1 MFRGS
6 MVALVTP
13 MDAEGRVDEP
23 TLARLVEWHIE
34 QGTDGLVPCG
44 TTGESATLTHAEH
57 SRVIRVVVE
66 AAAGRVPVI
75 AGTGSNATGEAI
87 ELTRQAKEAG
97 VDGALLITPY
107 YNKPT
112 QDGLVAHF
120 TAVAEA
126 VDIPQVLYNVP
137 GRTSVNMLPETVARI
152 APLGNVVAIKE
163 ATGSIQVSGDIINR
177 CGDQIAVISGDDF
190 SNIGLLAMG
199 AVGAISVTANIIPG
213 PMGAMFAAWERGD
226 CAEALRLH
234 YDMLPLHT
242 AMFTTTSPIPVKTA
256 TAMMGLTGPVMR
268 MPLTPMGD
276 DPASELRD
284 LLASKGLLRERV
296 A

>member
-13 MDAEGRVDEP
+13 MDATGRIDEQA
-23 TLARLVEWHIE
+23 LARLVEWHIE
-34 QGTDGLVPCG
+34 QGTDGIVPCG
-44 TTGESATLTHAEH
+44 TTGESATLTHDEH
-57 SRVIRVVVE
+57 NRVVKVVVE
-66 AAAGRVPVI
+66 AAAGRVKI
-75 AGTGSNATGEAI
+75 LAGSGSNATGEAI
-87 ELTRQAKEAG
+87 ELTRQAKAAG
-97 VDGALLITPY
+97 ADGALLITPY

-120 TAVAEA
+120 TALAEA

-137 GRTSVNMLPETVARI
+137 GRTSVNILPETVARL
-152 APLGNVVAIKE
+152 APLENVVAIKE
-163 ATGSIQVSGDIINR
+163 ATGSIQVTGDIINR

-213 PMGAMFAAWERGD
+213 PLSAMFAAWAKGD
-226 CAEALRLH
+226 RAEALRLH
-234 YDMLPLHT
+234 YDMLPLHE
-242 AMFTTTSPIPVKTA
+242 AMFSTTSPIPVKTA
-256 TAMMGLTGPVMR
+256 VSMMGLAGPTMR
-268 MPLTPMGD
+268 LPLTPMGET
-276 DPASELRD
+276 PAAELRE
-284 LLASKGLLRERV
+284 LLSVHGLLQERV